1 MSWKQKGKPNW
12 KRKLTKQ
19 EKTNCEKIK
28 TKIQK
33 KKNQKTLT
41 TSLLLELL
49 QSTRNFI
56 GVYAEDELKSIT
68 ISSFPSLLVCN
79 TDSHSL
85 PGSHW
90 IALGVFRDTVEI
102 FDPSGFRLFLL
113 PRIPCHLLN
122 FIHKLS
128 VTRTVRISN
137 RVQSN
142 SSTMCGFYCMFY
154 VLARNSLSLKKIQSF
169 FSSRLARNDSI
180 LKTLFYLY

>member
-1 MSWKQKGKPNW
+1 MSRAQKGKSNW

-19 EKTNCEKIK
+19 EKSNCKKIK
-28 TKIQK
+28 TKIK
-33 KKNQKTLT
+33 EKKNQKTVN
-41 TSLLLELL
+41 TSLLLDLL

-56 GVYAEDELKSIT
+56 GVYAEDELETIT
-68 ISSFPSLLVCN
+68 ISSFPSLLICN

-90 IALGVFRDTVEI
+90 IAIGIFRDAVEI
-102 FDPSGFRLFLL
+102 FDPGGFRLFLL

-122 FIHKLS
+122 FIHKLT

-142 SSTMCGFYCMFY
+142 SSTICGFYCMFY
-154 VLARNSLSLKKIQSF
+154 VLARTSLSFKKIQSF

-180 LKTLFYLY
+180 LKSLFYFY